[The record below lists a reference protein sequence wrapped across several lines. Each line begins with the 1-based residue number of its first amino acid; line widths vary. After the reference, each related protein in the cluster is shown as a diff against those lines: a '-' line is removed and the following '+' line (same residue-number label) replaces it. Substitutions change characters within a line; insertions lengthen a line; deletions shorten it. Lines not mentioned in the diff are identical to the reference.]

1 MDTGAP
7 LVPTEVRL
15 RSLFENSPELIL
27 FQDTAG
33 IILDAN
39 PAFLA
44 LVGEPKEQVL
54 NRPFAD
60 FLPADVRPLFAQ
72 KLREAVAGQIVRFDM
87 YTHPGHSAIRH
98 WDVVKLPLRE
108 AGQVLGVHMLARD
121 ITEKKRTQEEL
132 FAQNQDLQ
140 QFTYI
145 VSHNLRAPLANA
157 LGLADLLGQ
166 ETAGSPDFEQM
177 RTLLLHNLHQLDL
190 VLRDMNTILSIRDKQ
205 GLAKPEP
212 VALRALVEQVVHS
225 LQDVLD
231 ECGGTVEL
239 RLPAELHVAAQ
250 RAYLYSI
257 FFNLLSNAV
266 KYRAA
271 QRPLRIVVTAT
282 RGAAGE
288 TTLEV
293 SDNGSGFDQA
303 QAGDRVFKLYQRFH
317 PQHSGRGVG
326 LYLAKTHVES
336 LGGRIDVA
344 SQVDKGARFTILLPA
359 PPPTLPPDAH
369 IAD

>member
-7 LVPTEVRL
+7 LVPNEERL

-27 FQDTAG
+27 FQDKAG

-44 LVGEPKEQVL
+44 LVGEPKERVL

-60 FLPADVRPLFAQ
+60 FLPVAIRPLFDE
-72 KLREAVAGQIVRFDM
+72 KLQEAAAGHTVRFDM
-87 YTHPGHSAIRH
+87 YTAPGQSETRH
-98 WDVVKLPLRE
+98 WDVVKMPLWAE
-108 AGQVLGVHMLARD
+108 GQVLGVHMLARD
-121 ITEKKRTQEEL
+121 ITEKTRTQEEL
-132 FAQNQDLQ
+132 TAQNKDLQ

-157 LGLADLLGQ
+157 LGLAEMLGQ
-166 ETAGSPDFEQM
+166 EKAGSPEFEQA
-177 RTLLLHNLHQLDL
+177 RTFLQHNLHQLDL

-205 GLAKPEP
+205 GVTVPES
-212 VALRALVEQVVHS
+212 VALLPLVEQVVGS

-231 ECGGTVEL
+231 ECDGSVEL
-239 RLPAELHVAAQ
+239 RIPADLHVLAQ

-257 FFNLLSNAV
+257 FFNLLSNAL

-271 QRPLRIVVTAT
+271 QRPLRVVVTAM

-288 TTLEV
+288 ITLEV
-293 SDNGSGFDQA
+293 ADNGSGFDQA
-303 QAGDRVFKLYQRFH
+303 QAGDNVFKLYQRFH

-326 LYLAKTHVES
+326 LYLVKTHVES
-336 LGGRIDVA
+336 LGGRIEVA
-344 SQVDKGARFTILLPA
+344 SRVDEGARFTILLPA
-359 PPPTLPPDAH
+359 PPATPPTA
-369 IAD
+369 AA